1 MSLTKKIVRW
11 ALSLIAA
18 AIGALVIWCL
28 IPIRPTIETLPERP
42 GTKYWQMDKGYRI
55 AYMQIRA
62 EPPASR
68 PPIIYVH
75 GGPGGY
81 VDSTEINT
89 FGALASFGHDVYLY
103 DQVGSGL
110 SDRLPRPKDYTFDGH
125 LADLDEIVTRKI
137 GAERVI
143 LIGQSYGGIL
153 AAHYVTR
160 HPERVERVVL
170 SSPGELAPTRF
181 TAAGRWVND
190 SLYPTPD
197 SLHFITVRS
206 PGGDVAMRMP
216 LRGLLAMAL
225 ATTLNIKFVPDAEA
239 DGILNTLVAGFSW
252 EMVCDSANVRPEE
265 GGAGFYSHGWS
276 NWFGDLEDPREA
288 MRVIEVPVL
297 VIQGQCDHIP
307 YAAVYEYVDLFPNSR
322 YVFIEGAGHVIWWE
336 KREEYLRLIGEFL
349 TER

>member
-1 MSLTKKIVRW
+1 MTKKIIGWTLV
-11 ALSLIAA
+11 LIAA
-18 AIGALVIWCL
+18 GLVAIFIWCL
-28 IPIRPTIETLPERP
+28 IPIKPTIAPLAERP
-42 GTKYWQMDKGYRI
+42 GTKYWQMSKGYRL
-55 AYMQIRA
+55 AYTHILA
-62 EPPASR
+62 APPADR
-68 PPIIYVH
+68 PPVIYVH

-89 FGALASFGHDVYLY
+89 FGVLAQFGHDVYLY

-110 SDRLPRPKDYTFDGH
+110 SDRLPRPKDYSFTGH
-125 LADLDEIVTRKI
+125 LADLHEIITRQL
-137 GAERVI
+137 AAPQVI

-153 AAHYVTR
+153 AAHYLAQ
-160 HPERVERVVL
+160 HPEMVEKIVL

-181 TAAGRWVND
+181 TAEGKWVND

-197 SLHFITVRS
+197 SPRFIKVES
-206 PGGDVAMRMP
+206 KGGDVAMRMP

-239 DGILNTLVAGFSW
+239 DGILNTLAAGFTW

-288 MRVIEVPVL
+288 MRTIKVPVL
-297 VIQGQCDHIP
+297 VLQGQCDHIP
-307 YAAVYEYVDLFPNSR
+307 YAAVIEYADLFPESR

-349 TER
+349 AER